1 VARQTDTLARLDP
14 GSRVAIIR
22 LRSLGD
28 CVLSTPAIRLLK
40 QARPDLQVAVVVED
54 RFAAVFEGNPGSP
67 DVARVLPPEIAA
79 VRGFKPAL
87 CLNLHGGPR
96 SAVLTLLS
104 GARFRAGFDIF
115 RPGFIYNI
123 RIPTAQKILGVARR
137 VHTVEHAAA
146 AVFYLGVPI
155 AAVPRAQMP
164 APAGRS
170 KYAPDE
176 PYAVIHPLAATPE
189 KTWPSQNF
197 VALAE
202 YIQSAL
208 GLRPVVIAGAGEDLT
223 AFNKWRTVAGAPL
236 PEVARLMREA
246 AFFAGNDSGPAHVA
260 AAFGVPQVVFFGPSD
275 SEVWAPWQT
284 PAEVLKAEGPLNTLN
299 SISIARAIQA
309 IERLRVEITNTRVQT
324 S

>member
-1 VARQTDTLARLDP
+1 VARQIDTLARLDP

-28 CVLSTPAIRLLK
+28 CVLSTPAIHLLK
-40 QARPDLQVAVVVED
+40 QARPDLQIAVVVED
-54 RFAAVFEGNPGSP
+54 RFAGVFEGNPDIAS
-67 DVARVLPPEIAA
+67 VLPPEIAA
-79 VRGFKPAL
+79 VRAFKPAL

-104 GARFRAGFDIF
+104 GARFCAGFDIF
-115 RPGFIYNI
+115 RPGFMYNA
-123 RIPTAQKILGVARR
+123 RIPTAQEILGITRR
-137 VHTVEHAAA
+137 VHTAEHAAA
-146 AVFYLGVPI
+146 AMFYLGVPI
-155 AAVPRAQMP
+155 VGVPRAQMQ
-164 APAGRS
+164 AAAGRS

-189 KTWPSQNF
+189 KTWPSDNF
-197 VALAE
+197 VALANH
-202 YIQSAL
+202 IQSAL
-208 GLRPVVIAGAGEDLT
+208 GLRPVVIAGQGEDLT
-223 AFNKWRTVAGAPL
+223 PFYKWRTVAGAPL
-236 PEVARLMREA
+236 GEVARLMRDA

-284 PAEVLKAEGPLNTLN
+284 PAEVVKAEGAID
-299 SISIARAIQA
+299 SISIDQAIQA
-309 IERLRVEITNTRVQT
+309 IERLRVEIT

>member
-1 VARQTDTLARLDP
+1 VGSQTDTLARLDP

-28 CVLSTPAIRLLK
+28 CVLSTPAIHLLK
-40 QARPDLQVAVVVED
+40 QARPDLQVAVVAEP
-54 RFAAVFEGNPGSP
+54 RFAGVFEGNP
-67 DVARVLPPEIAA
+67 DLARVLPPEIGP

-115 RPGFIYNI
+115 RPGFVYNT
-123 RIPTAQKILGVARR
+123 RIPTAQEILGVRRR
-137 VHTVEHAAA
+137 VHTAEHAAA
-146 AVFYLGVPI
+146 AMFYLGVSI
-155 AAVPRAQMP
+155 SVVPRAYMP
-164 APAGRS
+164 AAAGRS

-176 PYAVIHPLAATPE
+176 PYAVIHPLAGTAE
-189 KTWPSQNF
+189 KTWPSDNF
-197 VALAE
+197 AALAE

-208 GLRPVVIAGAGEDLT
+208 GLRSVVIAGAGEDLSV
-223 AFNKWRTVAGAPL
+223 FNKWRTVAGAPL
-236 PEVARLMREA
+236 PEVARLMRDA

-275 SEVWAPWQT
+275 SEVWAPWRT
-284 PAEVLKAEGPLNTLN
+284 PAAVLKAPGAIN
-299 SISIARAIQA
+299 SISSISVAQAIQA
-309 IERLRVEITNTRVQT
+309 IERLRVEITSTRVQT

>member
-1 VARQTDTLARLDP
+1 MARQIDTLARLEP

-28 CVLSTPAIRLLK
+28 CVLSTPAIHLLK
-40 QARPDLQVAVVVED
+40 QARPDLQVAVVVEP
-54 RFAAVFEGNPGSP
+54 RFAGVFEGNP
-67 DVARVLPPEIAA
+67 DVSSVLPPEIAA
-79 VRGFKPAL
+79 VRGFRPVL

-96 SAVLTLLS
+96 SAVLTMLS

-115 RPGFIYNI
+115 RPGFVYST
-123 RIPTAQKILGVARR
+123 RIPTAQEILGVQRR
-137 VHTVEHAAA
+137 VHTAEHAAA
-146 AVFYLGVPI
+146 AIFYLGVPVN
-155 AAVPRAQMP
+155 AVPRAHVP

-170 KYAPDE
+170 KLAPEE

-189 KTWPSQNF
+189 KTWPSDNF

-202 YIQSAL
+202 DIQSAL

-223 AFNKWRTVAGAPL
+223 AFHKWRTVVGAPL
-236 PEVARLMREA
+236 AELARLMRDA

-284 PAEVLKAEGPLNTLN
+284 PAEVLKAKGAIS
-299 SISIARAIQA
+299 SISVAQAIQA
-309 IERLRVEITNTRVQT
+309 MERLRAEIT

>member
-1 VARQTDTLARLDP
+1 MARHTDTLARLDP

-28 CVLSTPAIRLLK
+28 CVLSTPAIQLLK

-54 RFAAVFEGNPGSP
+54 RFAAVFE
-67 DVARVLPPEIAA
+67 DVLPPEISAL
-79 VRGFKPAL
+79 REFKPAL

-115 RPGFIYNI
+115 RPGFVYNT
-123 RIPTAQKILGVARR
+123 RIPTAQEILGVTRR
-137 VHTVEHAAA
+137 VHTAEHAAA
-146 AVFYLGVPI
+146 AMFYLGVPI
-155 AAVPRAQMP
+155 SAVPRARMP

-189 KTWPSQNF
+189 KTWPSDNF

-208 GLRPVVIAGAGEDLT
+208 GLRPVVVGGQGEDLT
-223 AFNKWRTVAGAPL
+223 PFHQWRTVAGAPL
-236 PEVARLMREA
+236 GEVARLMRDA

-284 PAEVLKAEGPLNTLN
+284 RAEVLKAAGAIN
-299 SISIARAIQA
+299 SIGSISVGQAIQA
-309 IERLRVEITNTRVQT
+309 IERLRVEIHHE
-324 S
+324 